1 MCIAK
6 FNNSIGN
13 SCVTAIA
20 QGKTEDCEYS
30 WHTLSRWAPEFNL
43 DKLEEGCQKKKKK
56 HSDSGLDLL
65 VFPSTRVSS
74 QFIYSAHHVDKI
86 TRSST

>member
-43 DKLEEGCQKKKKK
+43 DKLEEGCQKKKKNTVTQALT
-56 HSDSGLDLL
+56 S
-65 VFPSTRVSS
+65 
-74 QFIYSAHHVDKI
+74 
-86 TRSST
+86 